1 MLVFGSL
8 SLDFWKLLEV
18 KQLHY
23 LLHVAHFMRE
33 ELDYSLVSTDL
44 AKLAHDKEEGLDLTR
59 HIKGLGSYS
68 LTDVDLQEVHDWRN
82 EVLQDWVQHAR
93 LLLIF
98 FQLQTKGHC
107 KTTQHYLPRGRL

>member
-1 MLVFGSL
+1 MLAFGSFR
-8 SLDFWKLLEV
+8 LDFWKDLEV

-44 AKLAHDKEEGLDLTR
+44 AKLAHYKEEGLDLSG
-59 HIKGLGSYS
+59 HIKGLGSHS
-68 LTDVDLQEVHDWRN
+68 FTNVDLQEVHDWCD
-82 EVLQDWVQHAR
+82 EALQDWVQHAR

-107 KTTQHYLPRGRL
+107 KTIL